1 MKSKLTSAALA
12 VTATIGIVAAVAAQQ
27 PALAGGAPDRVA
39 AFKQST
45 QEGLARIRQYE
56 WVETTIISLKGE
68 EKARK
73 QNRAFYGADG
83 KLQKVPIAGA
93 PPAKKE
99 ESGSGGR
106 RRGGGRVKEQIVENK
121 KEDIQEYMENAVKL
135 IHSYVPPNAAQ
146 IQAAKDAGHVT
157 VSPPANG
164 RVHIEI
170 TQYVKP
176 GDSLAVDLDAAA
188 NRLVG
193 LAVKSYL
200 DKPDE
205 PITLAVEMKAL
216 PDGALYAAQTTLDA
230 KEKNIRVVVQNSGH
244 KPLAK

>member
-1 MKSKLTSAALA
+1 MTAKWTLAALA
-12 VTATIGIVAAVAAQQ
+12 ALGITVVVSAQQ
-27 PALAGGAPDRVA
+27 PASAGGGQDRIA
-39 AFKQST
+39 AFKQSM

-56 WVETTIISLKGE
+56 WVETTIITLKGE

-73 QNRAFYGADG
+73 QNRAYYGADG
-83 KLQKVPIAGA
+83 KVQKVPIGGA
-93 PPAKKE
+93 PPPAAKD
-99 ESGSGGR
+99 SGGGGR
-106 RRGGGRVKEQIVENK
+106 RRGGGGGKVKEQVVENK

-135 IHSYVPPNAAQ
+135 IHSYVPPNAEQ

-193 LAVKSYL
+193 LAVKTYL

-230 KEKNIRVVVQNSGH
+230 KAKNIRVVVQNAGH